1 MPRLRSIIRV
11 LIAGAAG
18 GLVGYFI
25 GVFLDG
31 WQHELTVAGFALGA
45 LSEMW
50 HITKQRRWFIVG
62 LLAVLYVVSYIQGG
76 IIALLAALAAT
87 ALTFI
92 LSAVIVRHLYPGG
105 EWEALMHH
113 LRLAL
118 GMTRGFMIVED
129 AKIVVPKDKKG
140 PLMGPHELIVKP
152 MNAIVLERGKQQ
164 TRIVGPSRLKTDPFE
179 YPKKSIPLGR
189 QQIRLDI
196 PHVLS
201 SDCIPVTVTLCA
213 SYGIDLPD
221 AVVLGKEDWDEDTH
235 AVVLQ
240 NILLHTPDWTRQTQS
255 AIEAAARVE
264 FHKMNLD
271 QLLDPSQ
278 YAAMQKSIETTAH
291 AAATAWN
298 VKVTSVMIENVQP
311 PVEIKAARTSMRVA
325 MASGEIHKQRAAAT
339 HDALMTLADAYNHAK
354 ENGMSE
360 DDINRFLLREVLET
374 MFKDPGNKIMLSP
387 ELNSLLQSLR
397 P

>member
-11 LIAGAAG
+11 ILVGILGGAI
-18 GLVGYFI
+18 GYFI
-25 GVFLDG
+25 GALLDD
-31 WQHELTVAGFALGA
+31 WQHELAVAGFLFGA
-45 LSEMW
+45 LTEMW
-50 HITKQRRWFIVG
+50 HITTQRRWFIVG

-87 ALTFI
+87 TLTFI
-92 LSAVIVRHLYPGG
+92 LSAVIVRHLYPSG
-105 EWEALMHH
+105 EWEALVHH

-118 GMTRGFMIVED
+118 GMTRGFLIVED
-129 AKIVVPKDKKG
+129 AKITVPKDKKG

-152 MNAIVLERGKQQ
+152 MNALVLERGKQQ
-164 TRIVGPSRLKTDPFE
+164 TRIVGPTRLKTDPFE
-179 YPKKSIPLGR
+179 YPRKPIPIGP
-189 QQIRLDI
+189 QQTRLEI

-201 SDCIPVTVTLCA
+201 SDHVPVTVTLCA
-213 SYGIDLPD
+213 TYGIDLPD
-221 AVVLGKEDWDEDTH
+221 AVVLGKEDWEQDH
-235 AVVLQ
+235 ADILQ
-240 NILLHTPDWTRQTQS
+240 YILLHTPDWARQTQS

-278 YAAMQKSIETTAH
+278 HAAMQKSIENTAFTATTA
-291 AAATAWN
+291 WK
-298 VKVTSVMIENVQP
+298 VKVKSVMIENVQP
-311 PVEIKAARTSMRVA
+311 PTEIKAARTSMRVA
-325 MASGEIHKQRAAAT
+325 IASGEIHKQRAVAT
-339 HDALMTLADAYNHAK
+339 HDALMTLADAYKHAK

-374 MFKDPGNKIMLSP
+374 LFQDPANRIMLSP